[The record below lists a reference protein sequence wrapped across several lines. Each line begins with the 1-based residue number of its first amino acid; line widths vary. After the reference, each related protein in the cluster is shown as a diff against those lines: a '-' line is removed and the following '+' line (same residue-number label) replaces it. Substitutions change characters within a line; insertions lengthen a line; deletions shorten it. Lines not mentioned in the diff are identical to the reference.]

1 MNEGLLK
8 YLIELGCRVINPCYE
23 SHRKTRIVG
32 WHCKASSAYLKQDP
46 LRKIREYMRENKL
59 RLYINDVEDAI
70 DFFIYHN
77 EEKGY

>member
-8 YLIELGCRVINPCYE
+8 YLIELGCNVINPCYE
-23 SHRKTRIVG
+23 SHKKTKVIG
-32 WHCKASSAYLKQDP
+32 WHCKAPSAYQKIEP
-46 LRKIREYMRENKL
+46 LRKIKEYMMENKL
-59 RLYINDVEDAI
+59 RMYIQDVEDAR